1 MPSIEAELKTKFKQ
15 PIQRAHVNILF
26 TACWV
31 RGRLIESLRPFD
43 LTPEQFNVLRIV
55 RGQRGLPIRA
65 KDISERMMD
74 RSSNITRIVDKL
86 EIKGLLLREK
96 SNDKRE
102 KAIFL
107 TENGTHLLTNI
118 DENWIEKSP
127 HKGILSND
135 EAAMLSDLLDR
146 IRTDSDRN
154 I

>member
-1 MPSIEAELKTKFKQ
+1 MLGIEAELKTKFKQ
-15 PIQRAHVNILF
+15 PIQRAHINILF

-31 RGRLIESLRPFD
+31 RGRIIDSLRPFE
-43 LTPEQFNVLRIV
+43 LTPEQFNVLRII

-86 EIKGLLLREK
+86 EIKGLVLREK

-107 TENGTHLLTNI
+107 TENGLLLLADI
-118 DENWIEKSP
+118 DESWIEKSP
-127 HKGILSND
+127 HKGIISDEEAVLLST
-135 EAAMLSDLLDR
+135 LLDR
-146 IRTDSDRN
+146 IRAYEDKT
-154 I
+154 